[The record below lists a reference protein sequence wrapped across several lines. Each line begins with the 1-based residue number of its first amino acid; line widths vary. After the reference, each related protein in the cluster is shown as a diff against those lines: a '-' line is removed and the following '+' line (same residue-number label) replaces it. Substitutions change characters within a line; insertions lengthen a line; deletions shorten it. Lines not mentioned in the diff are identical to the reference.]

1 MAKTAAERQREK
13 RKRDIVTP
21 CNVTTNPEHVTK
33 SPQIVT
39 NTPESGPE
47 VGQKL
52 PKNAIPSE
60 SVRQSKFMGKVYNRP
75 AISCSEFNTRP
86 APLQVTDTPVP
97 RNRGRYT
104 REDGSVYQFDCTGR
118 VCVKSGPVDSV
129 RIASIEDYHAHREDY
144 AERACAE
151 LLNWGP
157 WMNTSELKEARLSG
171 NRGTLPGDW
180 DYV

>member
-1 MAKTAAERQREK
+1 MKCKWSGCDKDSRPRSPFCGDTCYK
-13 RKRDIVTP
+13 RWVRANSDKI
-21 CNVTTNPEHVTK
+21 NPDKPKSDTK
-33 SPQIVT
+33 
-39 NTPESGPE
+39 
-47 VGQKL
+47 
-52 PKNAIPSE
+52 
-60 SVRQSKFMGKVYNRP
+60 VRQAVHGMKVYNRP
-75 AISCSEFNTRP
+75 AVSCDEFNTRP
-86 APLQVTDTPVP
+86 APLEVTDTPVP
-97 RNRGRYT
+97 HKRGRYT

-129 RIASIEDYHAHREDY
+129 RTASIEDYHAHREDY